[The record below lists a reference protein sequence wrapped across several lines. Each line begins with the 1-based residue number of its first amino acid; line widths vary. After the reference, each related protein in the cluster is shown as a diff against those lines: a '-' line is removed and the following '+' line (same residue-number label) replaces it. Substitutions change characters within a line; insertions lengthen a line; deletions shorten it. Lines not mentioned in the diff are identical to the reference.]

1 MSATSA
7 EWNARH
13 RAASAEPPPESSVI
27 VRELLPLLPDG
38 PALDIACGR
47 GRNTLFLAERGRPVT
62 ALDWSSAA
70 LDILEE
76 RAGAAAITVKRVN
89 WGGKLVLAAK
99 NGIETACADLNC
111 QEFGR
116 EEFSLVLC
124 INYLQRSLF
133 PRIAEALR
141 CGGALLYETYTTD
154 QQAFAGGPR
163 NPEYLLSPGELHDAF
178 PELETVFYRELRSG
192 QGTATLLAHK
202 CAP

>member
-7 EWNARH
+7 EWDARYK
-13 RAASAEPPPESSVI
+13 AAPAEPAPEPAVI

-38 PALDIACGR
+38 PTLDLACGR
-47 GRNTLFLAERGRPVT
+47 GRNTVFLAAKGRAVT
-62 ALDWSSAA
+62 ALDWSPVA

-76 RAGAAAITVKRVN
+76 SAREAAITTRRVN
-89 WGGKLVLAAK
+89 LDRDLVLAAK
-99 NGIETACADLNC
+99 NGIETACADLTS

-116 EEFSLVLC
+116 AEFSLVLC

-133 PRIAEALR
+133 PRIAETLR
-141 CGGALLYETYTTD
+141 SGGALLYETHTTE
-154 QQAFAGGPR
+154 QLAFAGGPR
-163 NPEYLLSPGELHDAF
+163 NQEYLLSPGELHEAF
-178 PELETVFYRELRSG
+178 PGLKTVFYRELRSG